1 MAHKSRSA
9 LSYSHQGLDKSNPTQ
24 IRNDRNVMVNVI
36 YVTTPSSQKCLSSM
50 EQHQTCRELF
60 KHLKMIITYGKCMNN
75 NALPGQRHAI
85 TPFKQKPCIG
95 DGMRRGDWRTDNH
108 PVSNPLYIAK
118 NRIGSIQITLITFNY
133 IYELM
138 ESEQNIKKNLQRCA
152 RSIFALDPA
161 LKNRYR
167 GMQDPLKRR
176 S

>member
-1 MAHKSRSA
+1 MAPKEAIQIFVA
-9 LSYSHQGLDKSNPTQ
+9 L
-24 IRNDRNVMVNVI
+24 
-36 YVTTPSSQKCLSSM
+36 
-50 EQHQTCRELF
+50 RELAQ
-60 KHLKMIITYGKCMNN
+60 T
-75 NALPGQRHAI
+75 
-85 TPFKQKPCIG
+85 
-95 DGMRRGDWRTDNH
+95 
-108 PVSNPLYIAK
+108 LYISK
-118 NRIGSIQITLITFNY
+118 KIGLEARTRITFNY